1 MKKFSYDAKKFSI
14 EGVYTMKK
22 IYHKKNFFTKG
33 LQIGNKDDNMDSMK
47 AAFVK
52 NARELQNEGLML
64 IVKKHEA
71 PGGGS
76 PYSLFRLGY
85 NSSFEN

>member
-1 MKKFSYDAKKFSI
+1 MYIQWKKFI
-14 EGVYTMKK
+14 TKK
-22 IYHKKNFFTKG
+22 IFSQKG

-85 NSSFEN
+85 NSRYEN